1 MAHKYLGAV
10 PRGAVYEGPENGE
23 MVGGGGVVNNLK
35 SEVIGE
41 NTKAYNIPSLPG
53 RFAIIGQEVRPV
65 TTATVW
71 NTGNFSEG
79 ITMFRY

>member
-1 MAHKYLGAV
+1 M
-10 PRGAVYEGPENGE
+10 
-23 MVGGGGVVNNLK
+23 VNNLK
-35 SEVIGE
+35 SKVIGE

-65 TTATVW
+65 ITATVW